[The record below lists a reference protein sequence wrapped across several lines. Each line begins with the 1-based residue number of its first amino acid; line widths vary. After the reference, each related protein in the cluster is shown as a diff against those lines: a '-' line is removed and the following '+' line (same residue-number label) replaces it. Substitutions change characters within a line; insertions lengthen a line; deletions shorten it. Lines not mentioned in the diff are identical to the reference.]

1 MRSKQANPSSRSFAR
16 RKKKTEALVCYGL
29 FSRKVCYQRHPKKR
43 SQWALSQLCSNS
55 FGSEQKSCIK
65 DDIFTPPIL
74 FHLDLDLFQGAWKPN
89 FHIIINYHTFP
100 AFAGTLKPIDA
111 CTSPCNCCKCE
122 LADLNLKGWQKSLR
136 PNVHLIEA
144 KPMLGYRI
152 PDTKTSGLNRGKQST
167 TLNVLELLWLKW
179 IHAKSVSFVSPI
191 FPYATML
198 LIHTLSKRK
207 KFNPKCS
214 RVFNCIHH
222 PLGI

>member
-16 RKKKTEALVCYGL
+16 RKNKTEALVCYGL

-111 CTSPCNCCKCE
+111 CTSPCKCGKCE
-122 LADLNLKGWQKSLR
+122 LADLNQKGWQKARTKCCSSNSMERQEIYPPCLQHFR
-136 PNVHLIEA
+136 
-144 KPMLGYRI
+144 MLCYCYFYTI
-152 PDTKTSGLNRGKQST
+152 
-167 TLNVLELLWLKW
+167 V
-179 IHAKSVSFVSPI
+179 
-191 FPYATML
+191 
-198 LIHTLSKRK
+198 
-207 KFNPKCS
+207 
-214 RVFNCIHH
+214 
-222 PLGI
+222 